1 MTRRVATLS
10 LAAAPLVLAKGKPRL
25 ACHTGAWRVA
35 QSDFSSLLSAVTKI
49 KDLKYNAFETSF
61 RNLPFGP
68 WAADHARQL
77 SNVGLKLAAVWME
90 NSNSNANGIPDED
103 LVDHVAKGCILYRV
117 DRLIVHSRSNSSTR
131 DMTGALA
138 AAARMARRNSIELA
152 YSPSAR
158 ELAGDTLNTLLEQPE
173 VKNLRLVFDT
183 GEALKAGA
191 DLAEIFRRNQNR
203 IDEVHLRD
211 IREGEQV
218 TLGTGTLDLTGLAKV
233 IDAAGWSRWLVNV
246 EDESQ
251 DASVGLPAV
260 EKTRKAFGI

>member
-1 MTRRVATLS
+1 MTRRTATLS
-10 LAAAPLVLAKGKPRL
+10 LAAAPLGLAKGKPRL

-35 QSDFSSLLSAVTKI
+35 ESDFSSLLSAVTKI
-49 KDLKYNAFETSF
+49 KGLKYNAFETSF

-68 WAADHARQL
+68 RAADHARQL
-77 SNVGLKLAAVWME
+77 STVGLKLAAVWME
-90 NSNSNANGIPDED
+90 NSNANGIPDED
-103 LVDHVAKGCILYRV
+103 LVDHVAKGCIQYRV
-117 DRLIVHSRSNSSTR
+117 DRLIVRSRSNASAR

-138 AAARMARRNSIELA
+138 RAARMARRNSIELA
-152 YSPSAR
+152 YSPSAP

-173 VKNLRLVFDT
+173 VKNLRLIFDT

-191 DLAEIFRRNQNR
+191 DLAELFRRNQNR

-211 IREGEQV
+211 IRDGEQV
-218 TLGTGTLDLTGLAKV
+218 SLGTGTLDLTGLAKV

-251 DASVGLPAV
+251 DASTALSTL